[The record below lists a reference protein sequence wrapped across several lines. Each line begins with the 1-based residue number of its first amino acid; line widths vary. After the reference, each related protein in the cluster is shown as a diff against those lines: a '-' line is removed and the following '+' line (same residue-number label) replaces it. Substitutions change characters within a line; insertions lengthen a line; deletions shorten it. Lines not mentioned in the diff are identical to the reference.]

1 MDDRD
6 QRWTEAMAAMVEL
19 SMVLRELGIKFS
31 GVLMMPEEQRED
43 LGPRLRYAMSGG
55 LDFCEGIDLMA
66 TMVTCVTRDPLEAL
80 FQSNGPPV

>member
-31 GVLMMPEEQRED
+31 GVLMMPEEQME
-43 LGPRLRYAMSGG
+43 GVTSLRYAGSPN
-55 LDFCEGIDLMA
+55 LQFCEGINLMA